1 MQYKIENRDFSIIAT
16 IGCNLTIDVFR
27 GSIFSVSTS
36 NSYVASKTSSEL
48 CCGLQEIQLI
58 MLDIYGW
65 DCFSFRY
72 FFYLPYLHNR
82 WDFVSRFRFFFS
94 FLPNLHERWSLCQ
107 KLCRGRRGRPLK
119 LQLLLRP
126 KPRFFSYLPY
136 ILHTYSTDKI
146 LLANQVDFS
155 SHRD

>member
-27 GSIFSVSTS
+27 GSIFSLSTS

-72 FFYLPYLHNR
+72 FFTYHTYTTDGILLADL
-82 WDFVSRFRFFFS
+82 DFF